1 MSFSL
6 FIFFFLIIRRPPRS
20 TRTDTLFPYTTLFRS
35 FTNDSILE
43 WSEPIGGWKI
53 IALIPQ
59 IIEPYRWTAGY
70 LNGVIYFCHPRTGI
84 LELDLDTGV
93 CQPIQATG
101 LPSQPRAITVNQGR
115 LVVLT
120 DQVLAWSWQSDGRNF
135 TPALGEAG
143 AQVISARVAGF
154 PIMVSNYAGGVLT
167 WTTGGLMRSE
177 FTGDQETYR
186 HRDINTEYRPVNSF
200 CVLQTDKNTS
210 MILDE
215 RGIYRSQG
223 EAPEPATP
231 LFNEFLKDYIQKN
244 RLKLDQNLRVEYDF
258 YRQQMYICEPLSRY
272 DAIYEKAWVLNPHL
286 DKW

>member
-1 MSFSL
+1 MRISDWSSYVCSSDLLRTGDRSF
-6 FIFFFLIIRRPPRS
+6 
-20 TRTDTLFPYTTLFRS
+20 T

-143 AQVISARVAGF
+143 AQVISARK
-154 PIMVSNYAGGVLT
+154 
-167 WTTGGLMRSE
+167 RSE
-177 FTGDQETYR
+177 ESRVGRACVSTCRYR
-186 HRDINTEYRPVNSF
+186 WGPYN
-200 CVLQTDKNTS
+200 
-210 MILDE
+210 
-215 RGIYRSQG
+215 
-223 EAPEPATP
+223 
-231 LFNEFLKDYIQKN
+231 
-244 RLKLDQNLRVEYDF
+244 
-258 YRQQMYICEPLSRY
+258 
-272 DAIYEKAWVLNPHL
+272 
-286 DKW
+286 